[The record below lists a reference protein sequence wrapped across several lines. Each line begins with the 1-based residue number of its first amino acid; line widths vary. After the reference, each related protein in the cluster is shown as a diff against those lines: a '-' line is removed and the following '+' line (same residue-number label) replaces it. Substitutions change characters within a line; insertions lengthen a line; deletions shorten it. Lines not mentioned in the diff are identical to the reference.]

1 MTRKLLASTLTTAAL
16 MSSTLMA
23 QDLDIT
29 ISNNTN
35 GIYFTPLLVSA
46 HPSTTALFMSGDA
59 ASSHLQAMAEGG
71 DISGLVTDLDG
82 VNADSVSNPAGGLL
96 APGMHT
102 MTTLSTADANTNL
115 SIVAMML
122 PTNDGF
128 IGLNNWKVPT
138 TPGTYTININA
149 YDAGTE
155 GNTELIADIPADPGG
170 KNGTGAT
177 GFSVMAEGYVHIHRG
192 NIGDSDATG
201 GKSDLDASAHRW
213 LNPVATVTVTVK

>member
-1 MTRKLLASTLTTAAL
+1 MNKLIASTLTTAAL

-23 QDLDIT
+23 QDLDVTIT
-29 ISNNTN
+29 NNTN

-59 ASSHLQAMAEGG
+59 ASTHLQAMAEGG
-71 DISGLVTDLDG
+71 DISGLATDLDS

-155 GNTELIADIPADPGG
+155 ANTELIADIPADPGG

-177 GFSVMAEGYVHIHRG
+177 GFTVAAEGYVHIHRG
-192 NIGDSDATG
+192 NIGDSDAAG
-201 GKSDLDASAHRW
+201 GQSDLDASSHRW

>member
-1 MTRKLLASTLTTAAL
+1 MNKLIASTLTTAAL

-23 QDLDIT
+23 QDLDVKIT
-29 ISNNTN
+29 NNTN

-59 ASSHLQAMAEGG
+59 ASANLKAMAEGG
-71 DISGLVTDLDG
+71 DISGLATDLGG
-82 VNADSVSNPAGGLL
+82 VNADVMTNPASGLL
-96 APGMHT
+96 APGATT
-102 MTTLSTADANTNL
+102 MTTLATADENTNL
-115 SIVAMML
+115 SVVAMML

-138 TPGTYTININA
+138 TPGTYVININA

-155 GNTELIADIPADPGG
+155 ANTELIADIPADPGG

-177 GFSVMAEGYVHIHRG
+177 GFSATAEGYVHIHRG

-201 GKSDLDASAHRW
+201 GKSDLDASSHRW